1 MILKKVMMFAAA
13 LAAAVF
19 ICRMPEVSAYTDL
32 SLVRKCGRSYGYEYL
47 GKCENGTRR
56 QELYND
62 IYDRACEF
70 WEGSEV
76 PELIGEYYVMDIFDL
91 RLYGDLD
98 EDTALEVLLML
109 KNDNPIFYFF
119 ANATGFSRNR
129 MYVLVSEEYI
139 DGEVR
144 HALQDDILEYVEDRA
159 AELDAKKTAYA
170 KVRSL
175 HDTLVDTV
183 EYERTDGKPSNR
195 SAAHNILG
203 VINDGTGVCEAYARA
218 FELVLN
224 YVGVDNLVVTGIAN
238 KGDHAWNMVKLDDD
252 QYYFVD
258 CTWDDLLSTDKYL
271 AAGSETMSSSH
282 ELATPEG
289 RGMYFLYELPEASV
303 EDYPG
308 DPDDGSGEDDEFA
321 MGDVNLDGTIDI
333 LDAVLLIG
341 YVNGTNMID
350 DTSYADMNGD
360 GRIDIEDAVRII
372 SYINGT
378 VY

>member
-1 MILKKVMMFAAA
+1 MILKKVMMFAAV

-19 ICRMPEVSAYTDL
+19 ICRMPEVSAYNDL
-32 SLVRKCGRSYGYEYL
+32 SLVRKCGTSYGYEYL
-47 GKCENGTRR
+47 GKCENGDRK

-70 WEGSEV
+70 WQGDEAPKLV
-76 PELIGEYYVMDIFDL
+76 GEYHVMDIFDL

-98 EDTALEVLLML
+98 KDAALEVLLML

-119 ANATGFSRNR
+119 SNAVGFSPGK
-129 MYVLVSEEYI
+129 MYILVPSEYI

-144 HALQDDILEYVEDRA
+144 HDLQDDILQYVEKRA
-159 AELDAKKTAYA
+159 AELSVKNSAYA
-170 KVRSL
+170 KVCSL

-183 EYERTDGKPSNR
+183 EYEIIDGEPSNR

-203 VINDGTGVCEAYARA
+203 VINDGTCVCESYART

-224 YVGVDNLVVTGIAN
+224 YVGVENIVVTGIAN
-238 KGDHAWNMVKLDDD
+238 RGDHAWNMVKLDDD

-258 CTWDDLLSTDKYL
+258 CTWDDLLSTDRYL
-271 AAGSETMSSSH
+271 AAGSNTMSLSH

-289 RGMYFLYELPEASV
+289 KGKYFLYELPEASV
-303 EDYPG
+303 EDYPS
-308 DPDDGSGEDDEFA
+308 DPDDGPGKDDEFA

-333 LDAVLLIG
+333 LDVVLVIG

-350 DTSYADMNGD
+350 DISHADMD
-360 GRIDIEDAVRII
+360 GNEKIDIEDAVRMI

-378 VY
+378 IY